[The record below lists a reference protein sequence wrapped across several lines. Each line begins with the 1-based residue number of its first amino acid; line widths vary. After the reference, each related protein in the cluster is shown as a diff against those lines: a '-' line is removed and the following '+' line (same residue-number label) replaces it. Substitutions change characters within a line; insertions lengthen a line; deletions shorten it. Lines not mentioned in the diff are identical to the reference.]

1 MNPSLRLLK
10 VMEYLMAA
18 GQKPVKQIEIARDL
32 QLSPATVSRIVRAL
46 ADEGYVLM
54 TPEKYCVRNFRLSR
68 NVPMSEPYL
77 ATLDQLMR
85 DISANFAVSV
95 EAVVVT
101 GFELFWHSC
110 TEFPD
115 ASIAIKARP
124 GFRRTL
130 AELDPL
136 ARLYLSRMTWED
148 INNALLPGGF
158 FRNDVHRDIVNATEA
173 RQIIESAANKMVDF
187 DFYGNHLGVRRFATL
202 IDDDHGRFM
211 HLLSIAEA
219 AVPVRDRDAHI
230 SELTQVLTEAR
241 ATLKNQITSESA
253 LGTDSH
259 AAPMARVG

>member
-1 MNPSLRLLK
+1 MS
-10 VMEYLMAA
+10 A

-32 QLSPATVSRIVRAL
+32 KLAPATVSRIVRSL

-54 TPEKYCVRNFRLSR
+54 TSEKYVVRNFRLSR
-68 NVPMSEPYL
+68 NVPMSESYL
-77 ATLDQLMR
+77 ASLDQLMR
-85 DISANFAVSV
+85 DISLDYAVSV

-136 ARLYLSRMTWED
+136 ARLYLSRMPWDD
-148 INNALLPGGF
+148 INSALLPGGF
-158 FRNDVHRDIVNATEA
+158 FRNDINRDIIDAAEA
-173 RQIIESAANKMVDF
+173 RHIIENAADKLVDF
-187 DFYGNHLGVRRFATL
+187 DFDGNHLGVRRFVTVV
-202 IDDDHGRFM
+202 DDDDGNIM

-219 AVPVRDRDAHI
+219 AIPVRDRTVHI
-230 SELTQVLTEAR
+230 AEMTRVLTEAR
-241 ATLKNQITSESA
+241 ALLKAHITSESA
-253 LGTDSH
+253 GSSS
-259 AAPMARVG
+259 AGKPMLHLSKAG